1 MNIIEAEDM
10 VKGLPDQVLF
20 QEAQFPSGRIPQ
32 YLAVSEVQRRQDM
45 RQRFQAQQAGQQQPT
60 VKDQI
65 LQGGIGATGMAPP
78 ISTAPPMAPAAP
90 PMPQG
95 APVGMADGGTVP
107 AGTGRFFGGFGPE
120 LLNSPDRLQR
130 MYGSMNPGV
139 DNYAARG
146 SGLNLSDVKEFI
158 KNPDAE
164 KYSDAIASTIA
175 QGAQAQ
181 AALNRGLRA
190 PEGGA
195 YGGGGGGGLPY
206 GGPTSYA
213 GRDALRDL
221 IDQVNMQQGQQGK
234 PTVTVEEIPTN
245 MAVGG
250 VVPSQVREAVDSAL
264 TPSPS
269 VSQSSLPSTGP
280 SRETVIRKVKAL
292 IAQGREMDALVL
304 LRQAGI
310 NPSEL
315 NMATGGMTPGGIV
328 YMQEGKQL
336 PNDPSAAMF
345 ASMMSR
351 LPDAFSAIRGMMPA
365 PAGIS
370 AADLERFK
378 PTREQYFD
386 PETER
391 RRAELLTRLEQM
403 GTTRKAED
411 IAAAERYLKEAEA
424 PIQAAQDEARKAAIA
439 STLMRLGA
447 GVAAGRGAEGL
458 ASAAQGV
465 EQTMGRAREVAA
477 AERRAARQDFRAAER
492 EAVRGQRAMAD
503 QAFLMQAQN
512 ITSDENKQQQFVRDQ
527 NQFAQWAFTQQ
538 REAGRDQQQ
547 AFNNALQLSVGL
559 TQAVD
564 TAVRE
569 ATRERNLTERQ
580 YASTFGSIFKE
591 VLGEVK
597 EADFGTD
604 EEGNP
609 ITPTADQL
617 ISTARQKTT
626 EALEAAGIYSPAS
639 VVTVNTPAE
648 LEALTKGQRYR
659 GPDGIVR
666 IKP

>member
-32 YLAVSEVQRRQDM
+32 FLAVSEVQRRQDM

-78 ISTAPPMAPAAP
+78 ISSAPPMAPPAP

-95 APVGMADGGTVP
+95 APIG
-107 AGTGRFFGGFGPE
+107 
-120 LLNSPDRLQR
+120 
-130 MYGSMNPGV
+130 
-139 DNYAARG
+139 
-146 SGLNLSDVKEFI
+146 
-158 KNPDAE
+158 
-164 KYSDAIASTIA
+164 
-175 QGAQAQ
+175 
-181 AALNRGLRA
+181 
-190 PEGGA
+190 
-195 YGGGGGGGLPY
+195 
-206 GGPTSYA
+206 
-213 GRDALRDL
+213 
-221 IDQVNMQQGQQGK
+221 
-234 PTVTVEEIPTN
+234 